1 MKKVHNIKLDHTVRI
16 DTSPEPRPPVTEN
29 WRARRELAAALRR
42 LNTAV
47 LTAEVPTEQLDA
59 LTQQLRDETAR
70 IEAQPHLAGRW
81 GFIER
86 YEEFESETP
95 DVDLIYEMSPAV
107 GQSNALALPMHI
119 WADGTVVHGEV
130 TADWAHEGPIGHLHG
145 GIIALLFD
153 QFLGMAQRSVT
164 DGGRTG
170 TLSIRFHQPTPLNRP
185 LKMRAE
191 VKRIEGRKKFI
202 GAELWA
208 GEVHTASCEGIFI
221 ADKTQD

>member
-1 MKKVHNIKLDHTVRI
+1 MTSRPPIKLDHTVRI
-16 DTSPEPRPPVTEN
+16 DTTPELRAPANDN

-42 LNTAV
+42 LNLAAMTADAP
-47 LTAEVPTEQLDA
+47 TAQLDA
-59 LTQQLRDETAR
+59 LTRELNEEAAR
-70 IEAQPHLAGRW
+70 IEAHPHIAGRW

-86 YEEFESETP
+86 
-95 DVDLIYEMSPAV
+95 DADLSADEPQADLVYEMSAAI
-107 GQSNALALPMHI
+107 GQSNAIALPMHI
-119 WADGTVVHGEV
+119 WSDGTTVHGEV
-130 TADWAHEGPIGHLHG
+130 TATWAHEGPLGHVHG

-170 TLSIRFHQPTPLNRP
+170 TLSIRFHQPTPLNQP
-185 LKMRAE
+185 LNMRAA
-191 VKRIEGRKKFI
+191 VTRIEGRKKFI

-221 ADKTQD
+221 ADRKTD